1 MNGSEIFRLFFYL
14 PYTNSD
20 TILAL
25 FLAHGFIFAT
35 YKNVYKVMQT
45 ITQKPRYNVTQKLIE
60 TQIDTDQ
67 NKKRSDFF
75 LNFIATAH

>member
-1 MNGSEIFRLFFYL
+1 
-14 PYTNSD
+14 
-20 TILAL
+20 
-25 FLAHGFIFAT
+25 
-35 YKNVYKVMQT
+35 MQT